1 MRCQKMS
8 ALSYSDSTGLVEHGS
23 SNRVRIWYCAGLART
38 EDGRESPCFMP
49 YALIY
54 FHAPAAE

>member
-1 MRCQKMS
+1 MS

>member
-1 MRCQKMS
+1 MS

-23 SNRVRIWYCAGLART
+23 SHRVPIWYSASLART
-38 EDGRESPCFMP
+38 DDGRESPCFMP

>member
-1 MRCQKMS
+1 MRCRKMS
-8 ALSYSDSTGLVEHGS
+8 ALSYGDSTGLVEHGS
-23 SNRVRIWYCAGLART
+23 SHRVPIWYSASLART
-38 EDGRESPCFMP
+38 DDGRESPCFMP